1 MNKFLEKV
9 IKKGMDKVGDSMYE
23 KVCPFILYQPKAC
36 PRKQVIVVCLLCL
49 STGLIAL
56 ASTKATCKHTNA
68 GERRMIEGPWPVS
81 HTVTASQSQGP
92 VTCSGIIWKEKVY
105 YYCPDC
111 GHSVLWDVFT
121 HEKHDVCG
129 MNY

>member
-1 MNKFLEKV
+1 MTVSESKTVTAHEIFNKNN
-9 IKKGMDKVGDSMYE
+9 MR
-23 KVCPFILYQPKAC
+23 
-36 PRKQVIVVCLLCL
+36 RKIRLSVIVVCLLCL